1 MKAESGMLQSKFD
14 AIWHNEHAVLS
25 APDSYSLEFI
35 EPNAALAPLITTF
48 FSFRSD
54 EEWIRDCQ
62 PANTGYMMV
71 FLSGKGQARFD
82 SGNIQKNHPI
92 CLIGPTNAAMQYV
105 VEGPFYCFGCAFTP
119 IGWRAVTDMPAGDSC
134 DRLLDGAQ
142 IWPRDVDGLFHN
154 MLTTEANALPGAK
167 GRLMADLLGGFLAT
181 RLADIPP
188 RHIEIISAVVRW
200 LDQSITPDVDDLYRQ
215 MPLSERQA
223 QRVINDYFGCAPKQL
238 MRKYRAVRAAML
250 LNDPACSKE
259 DAARVHD
266 LFYDQPHMIRE
277 IRHFAGRT
285 PSRLSNDD
293 GTLLS
298 MWLDKNNIRELRQ

>member
-14 AIWHNEHAVLS
+14 AIWQDQHAVLS
-25 APDSYSLEFI
+25 AADSYSLEFI
-35 EPNAALAPLITTF
+35 EPPAALTPIITTF
-48 FSFRSD
+48 FMFRSE

-62 PANTGYMMV
+62 PANTGYMMI
-71 FLSGKGQARFD
+71 FLSGKGEARFAN
-82 SGNIQKNHPI
+82 GLIQQSQPVS
-92 CLIGPTNAAMQYV
+92 LIGPTNAASQYV

-119 IGWRAVTDMPAGDSC
+119 LGWRAVTDMPASDSC
-134 DRLLDGAQ
+134 DRFLDSAQ
-142 IWPRDVDGLFHN
+142 LWPGDVDGLLKN
-154 MLTTEANALPGAK
+154 MLTIEGNAEQGAK
-167 GRLMADLLGGFLAT
+167 GRLMADLLGGFLIP
-181 RLADIPP
+181 RLADIPQ
-188 RHIEIISAVVRW
+188 RHAEIIALTVRW
-200 LDQSITPDVDDLYRQ
+200 LDQSITPDLDDLYRQ
-215 MPLSERQA
+215 MPVAERQA

-259 DAARVHD
+259 DAARVQD

>member
-14 AIWHNEHAVLS
+14 AIWQDEHAVLS
-25 APDSYSLEFI
+25 APDSYRLELI
-35 EPNAALAPLITTF
+35 EPPTSLAHMVTTF
-48 FSFRSD
+48 FMFRSD

-62 PANTGYMMV
+62 PANTGYMMI
-71 FLSGKGQARFD
+71 FLSGNGEARFD
-82 SGNIQKNHPI
+82 SGHIDKSHPVS
-92 CLIGPTNAAMQYV
+92 LIGPTNAAMQYV

-119 IGWRAVTDMPAGDSC
+119 LGWRAVTDMPAGDSC
-134 DRLLDGAQ
+134 DRLLNGAQ
-142 IWPRDVDGLFHN
+142 VWSCDADALLKN
-154 MLTTEANALPGAK
+154 MLTTEANAEHAAK
-167 GRLMADLLGGFLAT
+167 SRLMADMLGAFLIP

-188 RHIEIISAVVRW
+188 RHIEIIASVVRW

-215 MPLSERQA
+215 MPVSERQA

-250 LNDPACSKE
+250 LNDPACSKD
-259 DAARVHD
+259 DAARVQD

-285 PSRLSNDD
+285 PSHLSNGD